1 MINVGFGFLQARQK
15 STRSEITKY
24 NSQLLIFHISALW
37 ELLTT
42 WPSVNQP
49 TRSASQLQCQ
59 RQIDTM
65 IPRRIQKRGHNNSP
79 RLTVSTCSAEQV
91 QNMGTAWLGYHYNYL
106 QIRMTL
112 ITELKCYE
120 VSLSDMQYLSL
131 AGINSHHT
139 RSLLLCRS
147 FTHTRGTAFILLRAA
162 LTRWLLYSS
171 GRFK

>member
-1 MINVGFGFLQARQK
+1 MINVGFGFLKARQK
-15 STRSEITKY
+15 CTRSEITKY
-24 NSQLLIFHISALW
+24 NSQLLIFHIPALW

-59 RQIDTM
+59 RQIDT

-91 QNMGTAWLGYHYNYL
+91 QNMGTACLGYHFNYL
-106 QIRMTL
+106 PIRMTL

-131 AGINSHHT
+131 AGINSHT

-147 FTHTRGTAFILLRAA
+147 FTHTRGTAFILLHAA
-162 LTRWLLYSS
+162 
-171 GRFK
+171 